1 MPPGPRARAEVGLA
15 FSDSL
20 SSEGFGVLESESCV
34 TAGVTCLGEGK
45 IKGRTVTVPLQH
57 GTTWQRIVVLVST
70 FDVGESGLDNS
81 HLVVSTT
88 SPDVGLSYANHR
100 DGEFKKRLD
109 FTDELFLTTR
119 FNKPDSFTFDIE
131 LRPGV
136 ELFPLRVEVWANG
149 LAHHIVTFAVRPS
162 AGLSGN

>member
-1 MPPGPRARAEVGLA
+1 VGLA

-45 IKGRTVTVPLQH
+45 IKGKTVTVPLQH
-57 GTTWQRIVVLVST
+57 GTSWQRIVVLVST
-70 FDVGESGLDNS
+70 FGAVESDLDNP
-81 HLVVSTT
+81 HVVVSTA
-88 SPDVGLSYANHR
+88 SPDVGLSYASHR

-119 FNKPDSFTFDIE
+119 FNKPDSFTFDVE

-136 ELFPLRVEVWANG
+136 EMFPLKVEVWADG
-149 LAHHIVTFAVRPS
+149 LAHHVVTFFVRPAVGFS
-162 AGLSGN
+162 RN